1 MTDESL
7 FIVVEGMDGS
17 GKTGI
22 TRQLRVTLSQTHGD
36 NVALTFEPHDPSAA
50 GIFIRDALTKRIKAS
65 PLSLALAFAL
75 NRADHNDRVINP
87 FLDYEKSPRIIIS
100 DRYTLSSL
108 VYQSTGGLTMEDVY
122 HLNQWARRPDM
133 TIFLNVSPHN
143 CYARMRNRPQ
153 DKELFEKNLS
163 DRAEKYQA
171 GIDLLRSN
179 GETVIEVDA
188 NPTYPEVFAS
198 VLEAV
203 QSHAPDWLK
212 IQPPLLVDDPEYTDE
227 ALTDESESDLFMWV
241 DSLTI
246 DDLATLSI
254 AEVNRLFRAYVTAQG
269 FTWGERL
276 TWTESEAY
284 QLHVTLP
291 LDIPQSG
298 IALILDSQQQS
309 DRITKTLQ
317 TLLDNA
323 THKDD
328 VLRLSDFMIVLD
340 NGRFEPDLRFG
351 RDGSPGRRLSPRV
364 RVITREILADWLR
377 DKSTDSVR

>member
-1 MTDESL
+1 M

-22 TRQLRVTLSQTHGD
+22 TRQLRATLSQTHGD

-50 GIFIRDALTKRIKAS
+50 GIFIRDALTKRIKAT

-75 NRADHNDRVINP
+75 NRADHNARVINP
-87 FLDYEKSPRIIIS
+87 FLDAKADRIMIS

-122 HLNQWARRPDM
+122 QLNRWARQPDL

-163 DRAEKYQA
+163 QRFEKYREGMA
-171 GIDLLRSN
+171 LLRDK
-179 GETVIEVDA
+179 GETVVEVDA

-198 VLEAV
+198 VLETV
-203 QSHAPDWLK
+203 QAHAPEWLK
-212 IQPPLLVDDPEYTDE
+212 VQPPLFVDEPDDTDM
-227 ALTDESESDLFMWV
+227 ADESDTDLHTWV
-241 DSLTI
+241 ASLTA
-246 DDLATLSI
+246 DEVAHLSL
-254 AEVNRLFRAYVTAQG
+254 AEVNRLFRAYVTAHG
-269 FTWGERL
+269 FTWGDPL
-276 TWTESEAY
+276 TWTDATAY
-284 QLHVTLP
+284 HLEIDLP
-291 LDIPQSG
+291 LNIVQSG
-298 IALILDSQQQS
+298 IALILDSQQQA

-323 THKDD
+323 MHNDD
-328 VLRLSDFMIVLD
+328 MTRLSDFMIVLD

-351 RDGSPGRRLSPRV
+351 RDTSPGRKLSPRV
-364 RVITREILADWLR
+364 QIVTRETLADWLHKR
-377 DKSTDSVR
+377 